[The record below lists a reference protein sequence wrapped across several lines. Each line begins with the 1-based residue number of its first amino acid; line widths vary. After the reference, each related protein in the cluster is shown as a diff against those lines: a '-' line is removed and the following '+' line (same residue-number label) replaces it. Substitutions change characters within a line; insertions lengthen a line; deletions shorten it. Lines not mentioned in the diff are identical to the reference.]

1 MKKKGVIVIFFLN
14 IKMNIKEKLLNR
26 GKEYYEKKTKK
37 DCENKQEINIQHY
50 LTKKDIKGEIDIK
63 ICLKKINKD

>member
-26 GKEYYEKKTKK
+26 EKEYYEKKQRKIARTSKK
-37 DCENKQEINIQHY
+37 
-50 LTKKDIKGEIDIK
+50 
-63 ICLKKINKD
+63 

>member
-26 GKEYYEKKTKK
+26 GKEYYEKKQRKIVRTSKK
-37 DCENKQEINIQHY
+37 
-50 LTKKDIKGEIDIK
+50 
-63 ICLKKINKD
+63 